1 MVLGVALSGLFESKT
16 MLNPV
21 THSIVMAVGI
31 PMKVKAVIQKHAVTA
46 FVTKTA
52 VHTYCDNANLIKY
65 EL

>member
-1 MVLGVALSGLFESKT
+1 
-16 MLNPV
+16 
-21 THSIVMAVGI
+21 MAVGI
-31 PMKVKAVIQKHAVTA
+31 PMKVKAVIIKKHAVIA